1 MPFYDYV
8 CTKCGLRIEVMHSVH
23 GNGPSACSACGG
35 AMKKAVSAPAVHF
48 KGKGWARQDRA
59 ITTQVAKER
68 AANAAASSSEGTSSG
83 EGASPGQGTAPST
96 TGTDAIAAAGTTAK
110 DAD

>member
-35 AMKKAVSAPAVHF
+35 PMKKAVSAPAVHF

-68 AANAAASSSEGTSSG
+68 AAKAATSSG
-83 EGASPGQGTAPST
+83 EGTRSDHLVMP
-96 TGTDAIAAAGTTAK
+96 AK
-110 DAD
+110 SCV

>member
-1 MPFYDYV
+1 
-8 CTKCGLRIEVMHSVH
+8 
-23 GNGPSACSACGG
+23 
-35 AMKKAVSAPAVHF
+35 MKKAVSAAAVHF

-68 AANAAASSSEGTSSG
+68 AARAATGSGEGTSSV
-83 EGASPGQGTAPST
+83 EGTAPSA
-96 TGTDAIAAAGTTAK
+96 TGTEATPAAGTTAK